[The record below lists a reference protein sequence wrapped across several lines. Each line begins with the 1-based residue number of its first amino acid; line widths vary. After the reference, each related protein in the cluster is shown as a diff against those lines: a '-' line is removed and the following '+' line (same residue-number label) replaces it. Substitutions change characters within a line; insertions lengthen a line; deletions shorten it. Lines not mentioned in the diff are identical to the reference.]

1 MQILKFGGTSMT
13 DHTTWKNVLEI
24 IGREKNPV
32 VVVSAT
38 ARTTRQ
44 LLQAAELAASGKL
57 NEAFTVADGIM
68 NRHKQIIDDFSKLNG
83 AQNKELIQDCT
94 NRLEKKISELRRYLT
109 DIEDIGSLS
118 LKSRDAV
125 ASIGEQ
131 ISSYLLAKCGRLTGL
146 PSTFVDAKSV
156 IKTDSDF
163 GAATPNLSVIKQ
175 RSELL
180 RQIINKGEIPIIGGY
195 YGENE
200 LGELTTLG
208 FEGSDFT
215 ASLLGEAL
223 DAESVT
229 IWTDVSGIYTCDPRI
244 VPDARPIPEIS
255 YREATEMAYFGAK
268 VLHPSTLKPAVRKQI
283 PVFVKNLFEAEH
295 PGTRI
300 YNTAADNG
308 NVRAVT
314 YRENCLIITVT
325 AGESTPGYQ
334 FLASVF
340 SLLKNYHLPVDVVNT
355 TEDAVIIALENQ
367 PKVDELIQQFSEI
380 GDVGESKEAALISL
394 IGCRF
399 SDAGQ
404 IQAMVL
410 DPIPKEEIEMIS
422 FSRSKKHLSLVVSRA
437 NVIETVKTVHK
448 KLFSL

>member
-44 LLQAAELAASGKL
+44 LLQAAERAAAGNL
-57 NEAFTVADGIM
+57 DEAFTVADGIM
-68 NRHKQIIDDFSKLNG
+68 KRHKQIIDDFSKLNG
-83 AQNKELIQDCT
+83 ARNEELLTDCT
-94 NRLEKKISELRRYLT
+94 NRLEKKIGELRRYLT

-131 ISSYLLAKCGRLTGL
+131 ISSYLLAKCGQITDLST
-146 PSTFVDAKSV
+146 TFVDAKSV

-163 GAATPNLSVIKQ
+163 GAATPNLSVIRQ

-180 RQIINKGEIPIIGGY
+180 RAITERGEIPIIGGY

-215 ASLLGEAL
+215 AGLLGEAL
-223 DAESVT
+223 DAKSVT
-229 IWTDVSGIYTCDPRI
+229 IWTDVSGIYTCDPRV
-244 VPDARPIPEIS
+244 VPDAKPIPEIS
-255 YREATEMAYFGAK
+255 FREATEMAYFGAK

-283 PVFVKNLFEAEH
+283 PVYVKNLFDADH

-300 YNTAADNG
+300 FNTAADNG

-314 YRENCLIITVT
+314 YRENCVIITVT
-325 AGESTPGYQ
+325 AGDNTPGYQ

-340 SLLKNYHLPVDVVNT
+340 NLLKNYHLPVDVVNT
-355 TEDAVIIALENQ
+355 TEDSVIIALEQQ
-367 PKVDELIQQFSEI
+367 PKVNELIQQFSEI
-380 GDVGESKEAALISL
+380 GDVGDIKEAALISL
-394 IGCRF
+394 IGSRV
-399 SDAGQ
+399 STADQ
-404 IQAMVL
+404 IQALVL
-410 DPIPKEEIEMIS
+410 SSIPKEEIEMIS
-422 FSRSKKHLSLVVSRA
+422 FSRSKKHLSLVISRA
-437 NVIETVKTVHK
+437 NVIESVKSIHRT
-448 KLFSL
+448 LFS